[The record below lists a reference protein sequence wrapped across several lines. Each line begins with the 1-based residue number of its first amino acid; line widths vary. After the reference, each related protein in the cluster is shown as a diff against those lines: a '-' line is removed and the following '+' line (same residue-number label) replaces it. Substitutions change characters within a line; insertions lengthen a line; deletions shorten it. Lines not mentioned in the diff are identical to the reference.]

1 MSRIARAPLA
11 MVVAMV
17 LMPTVAYAEP
27 MVLTTT
33 QMDSV
38 TAAARPPSIS
48 LNINITTQ
56 VANATALSVAICGIC
71 TGGAPSA
78 SSFAA
83 AINAN
88 AARQIAR

>member
-1 MSRIARAPLA
+1 MRKMARAA
-11 MVVAMV
+11 VATVAAVVMTPV
-17 LMPTVAYAEP
+17 VAYAEP
-27 MVLTTT
+27 MVLTAT

-38 TAAARPPSIS
+38 TAAARAPRIS

-56 VANATALSVAICGIC
+56 IANATAFSVAICGIC
-71 TGGAPSA
+71 TGGVPAA

-88 AARQIAR
+88 DARQIAR